1 MSDRD
6 SIYSMHCADSLGA
19 QCHMQRLRENK
30 ENGVYKDQGR
40 RERAAGEDVWLQMEE
55 AAER

>member
-1 MSDRD
+1 MIGTAFIPCTVLTAWELSVTCR
-6 SIYSMHCADSLGA
+6 
-19 QCHMQRLRENK
+19 